1 MKSVEESWVHR
12 GPGWP
17 TKGFFSDR
25 GKEFDNRE
33 FREYA
38 RKLGISLKITA
49 PYAPWANGG
58 NEHNHYTVDRAVS
71 KILEEDPNTDLVD
84 AVNKDFFG

>member
-1 MKSVEESWVHR
+1 MVDQFSKFTRGELKRAKDPKLVMKSVEESWVHR

-25 GKEFDNRE
+25 GKEFDNKE

-58 NEHNHYTVDRAVS
+58 N
-71 KILEEDPNTDLVD
+71 
-84 AVNKDFFG
+84 